1 MVSAVD
7 YIFLPVMKSN
17 HANQAGYSLV
27 EVIVAAG
34 IFAMVITGGIAGVRM
49 GFQIVENSRH
59 YTRIS
64 QILQSEVESLRA
76 LSWKELKELAAETEV
91 QIDPKFSTAAYD
103 AYTVHRKVVTE
114 SPSLR
119 RVEMILEYENR
130 NGEAVQ
136 LKYMTFFT
144 QGGVNDYYYR
154 TI

>member
-1 MVSAVD
+1 MNNNTAS
-7 YIFLPVMKSN
+7 KK
-17 HANQAGYSLV
+17 GYSLV

-34 IFAMVITGGIAGVRM
+34 IFAMVIAGGIAGVRM

-64 QILQSEVESLRA
+64 QILQSEVESLRV
-76 LSWKELKELAAETEV
+76 LSWKELKELAPTVEV
-91 QIDPKFSTAAYD
+91 KIDPKFSTSAYD
-103 AYTVHRKVVTE
+103 AYTVRREIYSE
-114 SPSLR
+114 SSSLR
-119 RVEMILEYENR
+119 RIEMIVEYENR
-130 NGEAVQ
+130 TGKAIT

>member
-1 MVSAVD
+1 
-7 YIFLPVMKSN
+7 MKKNDLS
-17 HANQAGYSLV
+17 QKGFSLV

-64 QILQSEVESLRA
+64 QILQSEVENMRA
-76 LSWKELKELAAETEV
+76 LSWKTIKELDSSSEM
-91 QIDPKFSTAAYD
+91 QIDPKFSTSAYE
-103 AYTVHRKVVTE
+103 AYTVHRNMFADSST
-114 SPSLR
+114 LR
-119 RVEMILEYENR
+119 RVEMIVEYTNR
-130 NGEAVQ
+130 SGRLVK

-144 QGGVNDYYYR
+144 EGGVNDYYYR